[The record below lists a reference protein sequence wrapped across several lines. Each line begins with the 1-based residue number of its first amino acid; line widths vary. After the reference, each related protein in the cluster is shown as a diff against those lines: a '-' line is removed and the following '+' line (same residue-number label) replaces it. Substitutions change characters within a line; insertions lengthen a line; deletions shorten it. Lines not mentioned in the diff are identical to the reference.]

1 MPASDSVHI
10 ARLKAKA
17 KVLHRAVKAAD
28 EAALAHIRPYFQEP
42 GNFKLSH
49 AQLVVARQLRFSSWR
64 QLAAKKDWVSCSFCR
79 KGEYEL
85 RKLIAGPDGVFV
97 CDECVEFCHAI
108 IRQ

>member
-1 MPASDSVHI
+1 MPASYSVHI